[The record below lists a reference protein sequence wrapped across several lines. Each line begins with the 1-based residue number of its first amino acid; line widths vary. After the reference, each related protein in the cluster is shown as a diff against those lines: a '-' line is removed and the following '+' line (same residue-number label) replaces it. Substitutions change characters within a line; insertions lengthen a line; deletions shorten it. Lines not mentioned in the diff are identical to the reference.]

1 MARKPSNDY
10 RASNPAADAN
20 SCDYE
25 GLWDEVVREAET
37 AEPKC
42 SEDLKIEVDAMG
54 LRGTIDALKEI
65 FVRKKR

>member
-1 MARKPSNDY
+1 MARKPSNDH

-25 GLWDEVVREAET
+25 RLWDEVVREAET
-37 AEPKC
+37 TEPKS

-65 FVRKKR
+65 FGRKK